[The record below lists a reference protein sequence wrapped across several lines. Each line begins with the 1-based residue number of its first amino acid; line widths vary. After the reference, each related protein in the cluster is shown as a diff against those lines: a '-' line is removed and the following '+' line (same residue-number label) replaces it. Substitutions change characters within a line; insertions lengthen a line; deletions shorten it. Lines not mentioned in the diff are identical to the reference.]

1 MSGEKCAMNRYVLR
15 AKLFF
20 GLYLFSFGLAC
31 GGEIQAAGAA
41 LPEQLT
47 YKISYQGIFSGFI
60 HLDIAR
66 ADLRV
71 AGETVKI
78 AGRVA
83 KVATLKVTTEPY
95 RKAEVLFP
103 VRYQYRSWYEPNGEN
118 ALLVTES
125 LQADEISNEMIWF
138 DRDEGVGHRYE
149 VKATASDGGKRPPLE
164 LLQKFADLQ
173 VWPAVLEESYQQGIG
188 RDEMFDHLSMMQRL
202 RVLDLQPG
210 QVLDLPVFTGKQ
222 LKNYRV
228 VVTSEPI
235 EGKAEESALLKLQIF
250 SYDAAEDD
258 VGQKTYI
265 WLSADDQ
272 RVPLRFYAERA
283 FGYLEAVLESGESGG
298 KQRSGFTP
306 ATNAFEQLE
315 AFYF

>member
-1 MSGEKCAMNRYVLR
+1 MYRVVLR
-15 AKLFF
+15 TKLFFALYLLFF
-20 GLYLFSFGLAC
+20 GLAG
-31 GGEIQAAGAA
+31 GGEIQAAGGS

-71 AGETVKI
+71 AGDTVKV

-103 VRYQYRSWYEPNGEN
+103 VRYQYRSWYELDGEN

-125 LQADEISNEMIWF
+125 LQADENSDEMIWF

-149 VKATASDGGKRPPLE
+149 VKAAATGGGKGPPLE
-164 LLQKFADLQ
+164 LLKKIADLQ
-173 VWPAVLEESYQQGIG
+173 FWPAVLEESHQQGIG
-188 RDEMFDHLSMMQRL
+188 SGEMFDHFSMMQRL
-202 RVLDLQPG
+202 RDLDLQPG

-228 VVTSEPI
+228 VVTSESI

-250 SYDAAEDD
+250 SYDAAENDA
-258 VGQKTYI
+258 GQITYI
-265 WLSADDQ
+265 WLSADEQ

-298 KQRSGFTP
+298 ESLGGFTP
-306 ATNAFEQLE
+306 ATNAFEQLD